1 MKQVSNLKL
10 LAFTSE
16 KHSIENTRQV
26 KCISIETTLNLV
38 IAKVAVMYFE

>member
-10 LAFTSE
+10 LVFTSE
-16 KHSIENTRQV
+16 KHSTENTRQV

-38 IAKVAVMYFE
+38 IPKVAVINFE